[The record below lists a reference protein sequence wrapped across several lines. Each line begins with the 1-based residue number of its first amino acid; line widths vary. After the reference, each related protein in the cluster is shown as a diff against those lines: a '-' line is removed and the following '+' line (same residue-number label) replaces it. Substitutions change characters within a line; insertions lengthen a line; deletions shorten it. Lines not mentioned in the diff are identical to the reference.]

1 MPTRLTRSR
10 AAFAPVLGLVLLIA
24 LRVLWLGAYPLDSD
38 EPQHAHVAWSLAQG
52 AVPYRDVFDN
62 HGPLFALLY
71 APLMHGLGERAD
83 ILWWLRLAV
92 LPWYVLAVGATWHI
106 ARRLYRPAV
115 AGAAVLL
122 GALMQVFF
130 IRTGQFRTDDAWTA
144 LWLGAL
150 ALVVLPSGRSTMRW
164 LLAGVGLGAALSISQ
179 KTVPLA
185 GTALLAAG
193 CVWMASPC
201 KLSRPVL
208 RRAAACVA
216 GSVAVPAA
224 LALWLGSLHDL
235 VPAWRDLVLYGLAP
249 TGGPSHAWRQ
259 ACYAGLLV
267 PALVL
272 ATYRLRRLGE
282 DGARWRWFLAFHGAL
297 YASLIWLAWPLSTP
311 QDFLPVIPT
320 IMLVLTGAFAARL
333 GADGSSRHAGIVV
346 VTALVLLELGI
357 LVRHAPPWRD
367 ALAGERA
374 ELATVLR
381 STDPGDPVMD
391 AKSGAVFRPRPYYPV
406 MESLALRRLRHG
418 TMRDTIVDALVARR
432 TMVVIPDRL
441 PPADLAFVRRNY
453 LPGPA
458 DVYTAGKRLPSGA
471 RVFAIALPG
480 QYTLSDGRHP
490 VALGIDGSRPA
501 EEWNLPAGI
510 HTLSG
515 AASQALVLSWSKAWN
530 RGWRPRLH

>member
-1 MPTRLTRSR
+1 MPSRLARSR
-10 AAFAPVLGLVLLIA
+10 AAFAPALALVLLLA

-38 EPQHAHVAWSLAQG
+38 EPQHAHVAWSIAHG

-92 LPWYVLAVGATWHI
+92 LPWYVVAVVATWRI
-106 ARRLYRPAV
+106 ARGLYRPAV
-115 AGAAVLL
+115 ADAGVLL
-122 GALMQVFF
+122 GALMQVYF
-130 IRTGQFRTDDAWTA
+130 IKTGQFRTDDAWSA

-150 ALVVLPSGRSTMRW
+150 ALALPSGRSIARW
-164 LLAGVGLGAALSISQ
+164 LLAGLGVGAALSISQ
-179 KTVPLA
+179 KTLPLA

-193 CVWMASPC
+193 CVWLASPR
-201 KLSRPVL
+201 KLSWPVV
-208 RRAAACVA
+208 RRAMACLA
-216 GSVAVPAA
+216 GCVAVPVG
-224 LALWLGSLHDL
+224 LVLWLGSMHDL
-235 VPAWRDLVLYGLAP
+235 RPAWRDLVLYGLAS

-259 ACYAGLLV
+259 ACYVGLLV
-267 PALVL
+267 PIMAV
-272 ATYRLRRLGE
+272 ATHGLRRSG
-282 DGARWRWFLAFHGAL
+282 DGGDRRRTFLAVHGAL
-297 YASLIWLAWPLSTP
+297 YALLIWLAWPLSTP

-320 IMLVLTGAFAARL
+320 IMLVLTGAFASRL
-333 GADGSSRHAGIVV
+333 AADVSSPRTGMVV
-346 VTALVLLELGI
+346 VAALVLLELGI
-357 LVRHAPPWRD
+357 LVQHAPPWRD

-381 STDPGDPVMD
+381 STDPGDTVMD

-418 TMRDTIVDALVARR
+418 TMRDTITDALVARH

-458 DVYTAGKRLPSGA
+458 DVYMAGKRLPPRTQA
-471 RVFAIALPG
+471 FAIAVPG
-480 QYTLSDGRHP
+480 QYISSDGRRP
-490 VALGIDGSRPA
+490 VAVGIDGKRPSDQWSLA
-501 EEWNLPAGI
+501 AGT
-510 HTLSG
+510 HRLSSV
-515 AASQALVLSWSKAWN
+515 ASQALVLSWSKAWN
-530 RGWRPRLH
+530 RGWRPLH